1 MVSAQAASANCSS
14 SWRPLPGQPR
24 RGHAARPDQDHDE
37 QRDQGQHQ
45 RGGQPGD
52 VGQAGHLVQPVAERD
67 PDAVDPD
74 QLGHDDAAVEGRGRQ
89 HGKRQYRHGETRHH
103 PGRVGRRPP
112 GLAAGQDQ
120 HQDDQHGQDGPDLD
134 GAREAERDPAPDQTA
149 GTGTGQPVAVEHG
162 QQPGQAEQH
171 HPGLQQH
178 GVCRL
183 HRGRVDG
190 EDPAGHDH
198 GEQAPVA
205 DQQAAHGHCGRAS
218 QRGEDPAHA
227 HPPRGAQALGHQR
240 DRRHQ
245 QRDARRLDHD
255 EVPVRQVAVDQQD
268 RAAEV
273 RPVVVLGHADQVVGT
288 AQLVE
293 PERDGER
300 GQDHDGRRHRLGTC
314 PAGRLARIRR
324 RHLRPGG

>member
-14 SWRPLPGQPR
+14 SGGRSPVSRDAATQ
-24 RGHAARPDQDHDE
+24 HAHDQDHDE

-67 PDAVDPD
+67 PDAVHPD

-89 HGKRQYRHGETRHH
+89 RGKRQHRHGETGHH

-134 GAREAERDPAPDQTA
+134 GAREAERDPAPDQPA
-149 GTGTGQPVAVEHG
+149 GTGQPVAVEHG

-198 GEQAPVA
+198 GEQA
-205 DQQAAHGHCGRAS
+205 
-218 QRGEDPAHA
+218 RG
-227 HPPRGAQALGHQR
+227 GG
-240 DRRHQ
+240 
-245 QRDARRLDHD
+245 
-255 EVPVRQVAVDQQD
+255 
-268 RAAEV
+268 
-273 RPVVVLGHADQVVGT
+273 
-288 AQLVE
+288 
-293 PERDGER
+293 
-300 GQDHDGRRHRLGTC
+300 
-314 PAGRLARIRR
+314 PAGRPWSPRPRRPAR
-324 RHLRPGG
+324 